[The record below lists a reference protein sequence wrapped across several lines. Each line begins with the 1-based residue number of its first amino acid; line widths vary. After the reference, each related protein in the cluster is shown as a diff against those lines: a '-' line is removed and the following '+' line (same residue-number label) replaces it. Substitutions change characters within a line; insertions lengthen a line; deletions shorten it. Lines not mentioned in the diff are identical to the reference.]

1 MTTGLAKAAKVLTA
15 PQIKQLLR
23 FTETTAYPKRNRVM
37 VLLSFK
43 AALRAKEIGMLTWAM
58 VTDAEG
64 ALVTSMS
71 LTNGATKGKSGRV
84 IPLNT
89 ELFAALDALH
99 QDESA
104 KQRTSPDGFVITMKK
119 GSTDAIT
126 RANSVVCL
134 FKDWYARLGFKGAS
148 SHSGR
153 RTAITNLARNVSRV
167 GGSLR
172 AVQVLAGHASI
183 VVTQRYVDTDPDAQ
197 RKLVELI

>member
-71 LTNGATKGKSGRV
+71 LTNPMSNGKFAKGNSTSSVASGGSSRAT
-84 IPLNT
+84 
-89 ELFAALDALH
+89 
-99 QDESA
+99 
-104 KQRTSPDGFVITMKK
+104 RTSTSPRSLK
-119 GSTDAIT
+119 
-126 RANSVVCL
+126 
-134 FKDWYARLGFKGAS
+134 AS
-148 SHSGR
+148 
-153 RTAITNLARNVSRV
+153 
-167 GGSLR
+167 
-172 AVQVLAGHASI
+172 
-183 VVTQRYVDTDPDAQ
+183 
-197 RKLVELI
+197 